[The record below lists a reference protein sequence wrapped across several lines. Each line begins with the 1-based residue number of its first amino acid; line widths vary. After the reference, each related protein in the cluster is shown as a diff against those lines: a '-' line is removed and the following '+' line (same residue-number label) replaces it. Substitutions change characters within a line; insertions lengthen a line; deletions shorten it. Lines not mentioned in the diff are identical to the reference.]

1 VAVDVSISVVDF
13 TDVVAGVVVVIRIV
27 VELLV
32 DGANVVVGDNDVVDF
47 VFSVVRWVVF
57 NWVVVPILG
66 AVLASD
72 VRVGELVSV
81 ESVEDSVD
89 VCSIVFVFMSVDEC
103 WMVVPMLEV
112 SVEDSVDVC
121 SIVFVVMSVGFVV
134 ASPVVIVVSA
144 VDGSVVGMVVVES
157 ECCVVA
163 RAEVVFCWVV
173 VSVVVVTLS
182 GAVVEPARDV
192 LVVLEKRTKM
202 VVVGR
207 KTRTKQKKLR
217 PAKMTLFRRIF
228 TFQLDSHHL

>member
-1 VAVDVSISVVDF
+1 MAVDVSISVVDF

-89 VCSIVFVFMSVDEC
+89 VCSIVFVVMSVDVCWLVVPMLEVSVEVCSIVLFVFMSVDVC

-112 SVEDSVDVC
+112 SVEDSVEVC
-121 SIVFVVMSVGFVV
+121 SIVSVVISVGFVV
-134 ASPVVIVVSA
+134 DSPVVIVVSA

-163 RAEVVFCWVV
+163 RAEVVFC
-173 VSVVVVTLS
+173 
-182 GAVVEPARDV
+182 
-192 LVVLEKRTKM
+192 
-202 VVVGR
+202 
-207 KTRTKQKKLR
+207 
-217 PAKMTLFRRIF
+217 
-228 TFQLDSHHL
+228 

>member
-1 VAVDVSISVVDF
+1 MAVDVSISVVDF

-121 SIVFVVMSVGFVV
+121 SFVFVFMSVDVCWMVVPMLEVSVEDSVDVCSIVFVVISVGFVV

-144 VDGSVVGMVVVES
+144 VDGSVVGMVFVGS

-163 RAEVVFCWVV
+163 RAEVVFC
-173 VSVVVVTLS
+173 
-182 GAVVEPARDV
+182 
-192 LVVLEKRTKM
+192 
-202 VVVGR
+202 
-207 KTRTKQKKLR
+207 
-217 PAKMTLFRRIF
+217 
-228 TFQLDSHHL
+228 

>member
-1 VAVDVSISVVDF
+1 MAVDVSISVVDF

-81 ESVEDSVD
+81 ESVEDSVE
-89 VCSIVFVFMSVDEC
+89 VCSIVFVVMSVDVC
-103 WMVVPMLEV
+103 WLVVPMLEV

-144 VDGSVVGMVVVES
+144 VDGSVVGMVFVGS

-163 RAEVVFCWVV
+163 RAEVVFC
-173 VSVVVVTLS
+173 
-182 GAVVEPARDV
+182 
-192 LVVLEKRTKM
+192 
-202 VVVGR
+202 
-207 KTRTKQKKLR
+207 
-217 PAKMTLFRRIF
+217 
-228 TFQLDSHHL
+228 

>member
-1 VAVDVSISVVDF
+1 MAVDVSISVVDF

-89 VCSIVFVFMSVDEC
+89 VCSIVLFVFMSVDVC

-112 SVEDSVDVC
+112 SVEDSVEVC
-121 SIVFVVMSVGFVV
+121 SIVSVVISVGFVV
-134 ASPVVIVVSA
+134 DSPVVIVVSA

-163 RAEVVFCWVV
+163 RAEVVFC
-173 VSVVVVTLS
+173 
-182 GAVVEPARDV
+182 
-192 LVVLEKRTKM
+192 
-202 VVVGR
+202 
-207 KTRTKQKKLR
+207 
-217 PAKMTLFRRIF
+217 
-228 TFQLDSHHL
+228 